1 MALAAEASL
10 QGFYGGVSVFL
21 RAEVASGLSLTGC
34 DAVASSPFLGLK
46 LAVTWTIEKVPRNTF
61 FFDQT
66 LAAMELEALLNYPRA
81 LPAMPR
87 AVSDLLSEMNREE
100 PSPKR
105 IGELIG
111 RDPALT
117 TRVLRLSN
125 SAFFRVSRKI
135 GSADEAVALLGL
147 THVRSLVMAA
157 ALGASFKTVPGID
170 LKQFWRYSLRSA
182 EIARS
187 LAGVLHQ
194 NQGNAFTAGLIHAI
208 GILVMHIAM
217 PDELIPIDMGTPP
230 LDLKRAEAELSAF
243 GYSYAHVGAGMA
255 EKWQFPSE
263 MVSALRNQTAP
274 FEGEAYDPL
283 AGVLN
288 LASWRARAEELQLD
302 SQGLVA
308 TFPDMVGLTLG
319 LDLDSVLDKD
329 PEEWSFNQA
338 LGAFV

>member
-1 MALAAEASL
+1 M
-10 QGFYGGVSVFL
+10 Q
-21 RAEVASGLSLTGC
+21 
-34 DAVASSPFLGLK
+34 
-46 LAVTWTIEKVPRNTF
+46 
-61 FFDQT
+61 
-66 LAAMELEALLNYPRA
+66 LEALLNYPRA

-87 AVSDLLSEMNREE
+87 TISELLGEMNREE
-100 PSPKR
+100 PCPKR
-105 IGELIG
+105 VGELIG
-111 RDPALT
+111 HDPALT

-157 ALGASFKTVPGID
+157 ALGASFKNVPGIE
-170 LKQFWRYSLRSA
+170 LKQFWRYSLRAA

-187 LAGVLHQ
+187 LAGLLKQ

-217 PDELIPIDMGTPP
+217 PDEMMPIDMGTPP
-230 LDLKRAEAELSAF
+230 LDLNRAAAEKSAF
-243 GYSYAHVGAGMA
+243 GYTYADVGAGMA
-255 EKWQFPSE
+255 EKWQFPAE
-263 MVSALRNQTAP
+263 MVSALVNQIAP

-283 AGVLN
+283 AGLLH

-302 SQGLVA
+302 TQGLVA

-319 LDLDSVLDKD
+319 LDVDSVLGKD
-329 PEEWSFNQA
+329 PEEWEFSQA

>member
-1 MALAAEASL
+1 M
-10 QGFYGGVSVFL
+10 Q
-21 RAEVASGLSLTGC
+21 
-34 DAVASSPFLGLK
+34 
-46 LAVTWTIEKVPRNTF
+46 
-61 FFDQT
+61 
-66 LAAMELEALLNYPRA
+66 LEALLNYPRA

-105 IGELIG
+105 VGDLIG

-125 SAFFRVSRKI
+125 SAFFRVSRKV
-135 GSADEAVALLGL
+135 GTADDAVALLGM

-157 ALGASFKTVPGID
+157 ALGASFKNVPGID
-170 LKQFWRYSLRSA
+170 LKQFWRYSLRAA
-182 EIARS
+182 EIARA

-208 GILVMHIAM
+208 GILSMHIAM
-217 PDELIPIDMGTPP
+217 PTAMIPVNMGTPP
-230 LDLKRAEAELSAF
+230 LDLARAAAERAAF
-243 GYSYAHVGAGMA
+243 GYTYAEVGAGMA
-255 EKWQFPSE
+255 EKWQFPPE
-263 MVSALRNQTAP
+263 MVSALANQLLP

-283 AGVLN
+283 AGLIH

-302 SQGLVA
+302 NNGLAA

-319 LDLDSVLDKD
+319 LDLDSVLGKD
-329 PEEWSFNQA
+329 PSEWSFSQA
-338 LGAFV
+338 LGAFVD

>member
-1 MALAAEASL
+1 M
-10 QGFYGGVSVFL
+10 Q
-21 RAEVASGLSLTGC
+21 
-34 DAVASSPFLGLK
+34 
-46 LAVTWTIEKVPRNTF
+46 
-61 FFDQT
+61 
-66 LAAMELEALLNYPRA
+66 LEALLNYPRA

-87 AVSDLLSEMNREE
+87 TISELLGEMNREE

-105 IGELIG
+105 VGELIG
-111 RDPALT
+111 HDPALT

-157 ALGASFKTVPGID
+157 ALGASFKNVPGIE
-170 LKQFWRYSLRSA
+170 LKQFWRYSLRAA

-187 LAGVLHQ
+187 LAGLLKQ

-208 GILVMHIAM
+208 GILVLHIAM
-217 PDELIPIDMGTPP
+217 PDEMMPIDMGTPP
-230 LDLKRAEAELSAF
+230 LDLNRAAAEKSAF
-243 GYSYAHVGAGMA
+243 GYTYADVGAGMA
-255 EKWQFPSE
+255 EKWQFPAE
-263 MVSALRNQTAP
+263 MVSALVNQIAP

-283 AGVLN
+283 AGLLH

-302 SQGLVA
+302 TQGLVA

-319 LDLDSVLDKD
+319 LDVDSVLGKD
-329 PEEWSFNQA
+329 PEEWEFSQA

>member
-1 MALAAEASL
+1 M
-10 QGFYGGVSVFL
+10 Q
-21 RAEVASGLSLTGC
+21 
-34 DAVASSPFLGLK
+34 
-46 LAVTWTIEKVPRNTF
+46 
-61 FFDQT
+61 
-66 LAAMELEALLNYPRA
+66 LEALLNYPRA

-87 AVSDLLSEMNREE
+87 TVSDLLAEMNKEDPNPR
-100 PSPKR
+100 R
-105 IGELIG
+105 VGDLIS

-157 ALGASFKTVPGID
+157 ALGSSFKNVPGID

-187 LAGVLHQ
+187 LAGLLHQ
-194 NQGNAFTAGLIHAI
+194 NEGNAFTAGLIHGI
-208 GILVMHIAM
+208 GILIMHIAM
-217 PDELIPIDMGTPP
+217 PDEIGPVDMGTPP
-230 LDLKRAEAELSAF
+230 LDLQRASAEMAAF
-243 GYSYAHVGAGMA
+243 GYSYAEVGAGMV
-255 EKWQFPSE
+255 EKWQFPPE
-263 MVSALRNQTAP
+263 MVSALANQVSP

-283 AGVLN
+283 AGLLH

-302 SQGLVA
+302 NNGLAA

-319 LDLDSVLDKD
+319 LDLDSVLGKD
-329 PEEWSFNQA
+329 PSEWSFSQA
-338 LGAFV
+338 LGAFVD